1 MFSKAGVADS
11 MKSFVIKCGSIAL
24 LAAAMSACS
33 TNAPVPAASAA
44 KSAEMALNNDDWY
57 QVWSESQAVVFDDR
71 AVYVEY
77 LKTGKA
83 PYMKEL
89 GTKDNAGRSV
99 VLGLRAEDKGKDV
112 NALAAKRFLDV
123 NLPPASDFYGEIR
136 QDNKIFVFKRY
147 GDMKDVMSLGSPIF
161 SYMELGGGP
170 NGERLVF
177 ALAKEEKKPEALISK
192 FHSLNR

>member
-1 MFSKAGVADS
+1 

-24 LAAAMSACS
+24 LAAAVAACS
-33 TNAPVPAASAA
+33 MNAPAPAASTA
-44 KSAEMALNNDDWY
+44 KSAEVALNNDDWY
-57 QVWSESQAVVFDDR
+57 QVWTESQAVVFDDR
-71 AVYVEY
+71 AVYAEY

-83 PYMKEL
+83 PYLKDL
-89 GTKDNAGRSV
+89 GTKDNAGRAL

-112 NALAAKRFLDV
+112 NSLSAKRFLDV
-123 NLPPASDFYGEIR
+123 NLPPASGFYGEIR
-136 QDNKIFVFKRY
+136 QDNKIFIFQRY
-147 GDMKDVMSLGSPIF
+147 GDMKDVMSLGAPIF